1 MPWNSQGGGGP
12 WGGGGGNGGGRNP
25 WGQRPQGGGGGGGGT
40 PPDFDEIIRKGQDRL
55 KRLFPGGG
63 GGYKGFI
70 LIGLAVIGIWL
81 LTGFYRVQPGEQG
94 VTLLFGK
101 WVGTTGPG
109 LNYFLPAP
117 IGEVITPNV
126 ERTNQIEVGYRGS
139 SMGNGSQRDVPEE
152 SLMLTGDQNIID
164 IDYVVQWRI
173 RDAGS
178 YLFNIRDPE
187 NTIKVASESAMREV
201 IGQTDLQDA
210 LTVGRV
216 QVEEKTRTLLQN
228 ILDSYQSGIFIS
240 EIKMQK
246 VDPPREVIDAFN
258 DVQRARQDRDRSR
271 NEALAYRNDIIPRAK
286 GQAERLILQARAYK
300 DQVVKDAQGEAA
312 RFDSVYQSYLTA
324 EDVTKRRLY
333 LETMQDIIRKS
344 TKVIID
350 EKGEGGKGVVPYLP
364 LPEIQKKS
372 SSSAS
377 SSSSSSG
384 SNGKTTQSGGNN

>member
-12 WGGGGGNGGGRNP
+12 WGNGGGNNGGQNP
-25 WGQRPQGGGGGGGGT
+25 WGKRPSGGNGGGGT
-40 PPDFDEIIRKGQDRL
+40 PPDLDEMIRKGQDRL

-63 GGYKGFI
+63 GGAKGII
-70 LIGLAVIGIWL
+70 LIGLAIVGIWL

-139 SMGNGSQRDVPEE
+139 GMGANSTRDVPEE

-173 RDAGS
+173 RDAGA

-187 NTIKVASESAMREV
+187 TTIKLASESAIREV
-201 IGQTDLQDA
+201 VGKTDLEAA
-210 LTVGRV
+210 LTIGRV
-216 QVEEKTRTLLQN
+216 EVEDQTRTLLQS
-228 ILDSYQSGIFIS
+228 ILDGYKSGIFIS
-240 EIKMQK
+240 EVKMQK
-246 VDPPREVIDAFN
+246 VDPPKEVIDSFN

-286 GQAERLILQARAYK
+286 GNAERMIMEARAYK

-312 RFDSVYQSYLTA
+312 RFDSVYNSYLTA
-324 EDVTKRRLY
+324 KDVTKRRLY
-333 LETMQDIIRKS
+333 LETMQEVLKSS
-344 TKVIID
+344 TKVILNQKD
-350 EKGEGGKGVVPYLP
+350 GSNGVVPYLP
-364 LPEIQKKS
+364 LPEIQKNT
-372 SSSAS
+372 AS
-377 SSSSSSG
+377 Q
-384 SNGKTTQSGGNN
+384 NTGGDK

>member
-12 WGGGGGNGGGRNP
+12 WGNGGGNNGGQNPWGKRPSGGNGGGS
-25 WGQRPQGGGGGGGGT
+25 T
-40 PPDFDEIIRKGQDRL
+40 PPDLDEMIRKGQDRL
-55 KRLFPGGG
+55 KKMFPGGG
-63 GGYKGFI
+63 GGAKGI
-70 LIGLAVIGIWL
+70 VLIGLAIIGIWL

-139 SMGNGSQRDVPEE
+139 GMGNSGTRDVPEE

-173 RDAGS
+173 RDAGA

-187 NTIKVASESAMREV
+187 TTIKLASESAIREV
-201 IGQTDLQDA
+201 VGKTDLEEA

-216 QVEEKTRTLLQN
+216 QVEEQTRTLLQS
-228 ILDSYQSGIFIS
+228 ILDGYQSGIFVS
-240 EIKMQK
+240 EVKMQK

-286 GQAERLILQARAYK
+286 GDAERMILEARAYK
-300 DQVVKDAQGEAA
+300 DQVVKDAQGEAS
-312 RFDSVYQSYLTA
+312 RFDSVYNSYLTA
-324 EDVTKRRLY
+324 KDVTKRRLY
-333 LETMQDIIRKS
+333 LETLQQVLKDSNKIILDQK
-344 TKVIID
+344 D
-350 EKGEGGKGVVPYLP
+350 GNGVVPYLP
-364 LPEIQKKS
+364 LPEIQKQ
-372 SSSAS
+372 SA
-377 SSSSSSG
+377 
-384 SNGKTTQSGGNN
+384 TQSSGGNN

>member
-12 WGGGGGNGGGRNP
+12 WGSGGNNNGGQNPWGKRPSGGNGGGS
-25 WGQRPQGGGGGGGGT
+25 T
-40 PPDFDEIIRKGQDRL
+40 PPDLDEMIRKGQERL
-55 KRLFPGGG
+55 KKMFPGGG
-63 GGYKGFI
+63 GGVKGI
-70 LIGLAVIGIWL
+70 VLIGLAIIGIWL

-117 IGEVITPNV
+117 IGEVMTPNV

-139 SMGNGSQRDVPEE
+139 GMGSNGTRDVPEE

-173 RDAGS
+173 RDAGA

-187 NTIKVASESAMREV
+187 TTIKLASESAIREV
-201 IGQTDLQDA
+201 VGKTDLEEA

-216 QVEEKTRTLLQN
+216 QVEEQTRTLLQS
-228 ILDSYQSGIFIS
+228 ILDSYKSGIFIS
-240 EIKMQK
+240 EVKMQK
-246 VDPPREVIDAFN
+246 VDPPKEVIDAFN

-286 GQAERLILQARAYK
+286 GNAERMIMEARAYK

-312 RFDSVYQSYLTA
+312 RFDSVYNSYLTA
-324 EDVTKRRLY
+324 KDVTKRRLY
-333 LETMQDIIRKS
+333 LETLQQVLKDSNKIILDQK
-344 TKVIID
+344 D
-350 EKGEGGKGVVPYLP
+350 GNGVVPYLP
-364 LPEIQKKS
+364 LPEIQKQ
-372 SSSAS
+372 SATR
-377 SSSSSSG
+377 
-384 SNGKTTQSGGNN
+384 NSGGNN

>member
-12 WGGGGGNGGGRNP
+12 WGNGGGNNGGQNP
-25 WGQRPQGGGGGGGGT
+25 WGKRPSGGNGGGGT
-40 PPDFDEIIRKGQDRL
+40 PPDLDEMIRKGQERL
-55 KRLFPGGG
+55 KKMFPGGG
-63 GGYKGFI
+63 GGFKGI
-70 LIGLAVIGIWL
+70 VLIGLAIVGIWL

-139 SMGNGSQRDVPEE
+139 GMGESSTRDVPEE

-173 RDAGS
+173 RDAGA

-187 NTIKVASESAMREV
+187 TTIKLASESAIREV
-201 IGQTDLQDA
+201 VGKTDLEAA

-216 QVEEKTRTLLQN
+216 EVEDQTRTLLQS
-228 ILDSYQSGIFIS
+228 ILDGYKSGIFVS
-240 EIKMQK
+240 EVKMQK
-246 VDPPREVIDAFN
+246 VDPPKEVIDSFN

-286 GQAERLILQARAYK
+286 GNAERMIMEARAYK

-312 RFDSVYQSYLTA
+312 RFDSVYNSYLTA
-324 EDVTKRRLY
+324 KDVTKRRLY
-333 LETMQDIIRKS
+333 LETMQEVLKSS

-350 EKGEGGKGVVPYLP
+350 QKDGGNGVVPYLP
-364 LPEIQKKS
+364 LPEIAKNTASQK
-372 SSSAS
+372 
-377 SSSSSSG
+377 
-384 SNGKTTQSGGNN
+384 SGGDK

>member
-12 WGGGGGNGGGRNP
+12 WGNGGGNNGGQNPWGKRPSGGNGGGS
-25 WGQRPQGGGGGGGGT
+25 T
-40 PPDFDEIIRKGQDRL
+40 PPDLDEMIRKGQDRL
-55 KRLFPGGG
+55 KKMFPGGG
-63 GGYKGFI
+63 GGAKGI
-70 LIGLAVIGIWL
+70 VLIGLAIIGIWL

-139 SMGNGSQRDVPEE
+139 GMGNSGTRDVPEE

-173 RDAGS
+173 RDAGA

-187 NTIKVASESAMREV
+187 TTIKLASESAIREV
-201 IGQTDLQDA
+201 VGKTDLEEA

-216 QVEEKTRTLLQN
+216 QVEEQTRTLLQS
-228 ILDSYQSGIFIS
+228 ILDGYQSGIFVS
-240 EIKMQK
+240 EVKMQK

-286 GQAERLILQARAYK
+286 GDAERMILEARAYK
-300 DQVVKDAQGEAA
+300 DQVVKDAQGEAS
-312 RFDSVYQSYLTA
+312 RFDSVYNSYLTA
-324 EDVTKRRLY
+324 KDVTKRRLY
-333 LETMQDIIRKS
+333 LETLQQVLKDSNKIILDQK
-344 TKVIID
+344 D
-350 EKGEGGKGVVPYLP
+350 GNGVVPYLP
-364 LPEIQKKS
+364 LPEIQKQ
-372 SSSAS
+372 SA
-377 SSSSSSG
+377 
-384 SNGKTTQSGGNN
+384 TQNSGGNN